1 MRFMLCSLRAPFRGD
16 KRGRTGQTH
25 QALARD
31 QAKADGQHE
40 ERQEKV
46 GLQELLHGTV
56 ASKAVCESEDFG
68 VQQIRA
74 GSGMRQE
81 TWNL

>member
-1 MRFMLCSLRAPFRGD
+1 MLCSLRAPFRGD
-16 KRGRTGQTH
+16 KRGHTGQTH

-68 VQQIRA
+68 AQQIRA
-74 GSGMRQE
+74 GSGMRLK